1 MLADRL
7 ASYAAA
13 RNVHYGWVVA
23 ALAFFYILFASSAVG
38 IPSVL
43 IRPIS
48 DELGLTISEL
58 SASQG
63 VRFAL
68 FGLSAGWVSSCILL
82 RLGRSQFAGARVQ
95 RVAGDCHS
103 GGDDLEFRLEQSVH
117 LGNV

>member
-7 ASYAAA
+7 ANCAAA
-13 RNVHYGWVVA
+13 RNIHYGWVVA

-68 FGLSAGWVSSCILL
+68 FGLVAPPGRWDLFAASA
-82 RLGRSQFAGARVQ
+82 
-95 RVAGDCHS
+95 
-103 GGDDLEFRLEQSVH
+103 
-117 LGNV
+117 